1 MAYDE
6 LQRDPSQLLADF
18 IEHSKD
24 ACWDLQFYS
33 EWCLNHGV
41 EADEVAEKQILLG
54 KVGFLLVRCLW
65 LVESRTVGKRSQTQP
80 VLSVVVKNG
89 AGICPTPRLA
99 QNHAAPEPTD
109 RPYLP

>member
-18 IEHSKD
+18 IEHTKD

-33 EWCLNHGV
+33 EWSLNHGV

-54 KVGFLLVRCLW
+54 KVGFLLVRFYGW
-65 LVESRTVGKRSQTQP
+65 SKVERWANGRRLSRYYPSSSRIVQEFALHP
-80 VLSVVVKNG
+80 
-89 AGICPTPRLA
+89 
-99 QNHAAPEPTD
+99 D
-109 RPYLP
+109 